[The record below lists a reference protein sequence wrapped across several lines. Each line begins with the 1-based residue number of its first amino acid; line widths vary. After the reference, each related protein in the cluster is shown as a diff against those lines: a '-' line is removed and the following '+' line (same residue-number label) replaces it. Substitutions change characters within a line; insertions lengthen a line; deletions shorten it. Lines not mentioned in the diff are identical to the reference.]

1 LLNSV
6 FGWRK
11 KRCFKGFSVFGSN
24 QSQKPFVF
32 NYHVPSE
39 LKRPL
44 RKHQKKALK
53 KLVKANKGGTFAPA
67 TTQTFFNKLASNT
80 N

>member
-1 LLNSV
+1 LPVKSP
-6 FGWRK
+6 
-11 KRCFKGFSVFGSN
+11 S
-24 QSQKPFVF
+24 
-32 NYHVPSE
+32 PSE
-39 LKRPL
+39 SPVPTLRDREGRGKTFSFKIHVSSDLKQAL
-44 RKHQKKALK
+44 KKHQKKGLK